1 MKGFAQNMMNQG
13 GEYNILA
20 ACTTLQTF
28 LD

>member
-13 GEYNILA
+13 GEHNILA
-20 ACTTLQTF
+20 ASTTLQTI